1 MSGCA
6 LVDWWPKRVFALSWI
21 VQVSEMLWSQLH
33 ESVQMMPCCLYV
45 PAVLNLAIISIHQK
59 PPTRPGRHSEIPMSQ
74 LRSLVGPAEYWPA
87 PVEKYINL
95 WDATG
100 FVSGLFTTIGE
111 AEKISSSYDEEIC
124 HYNYQVSLALNEE
137 CWKKLL
143 LVNGE

>member
-1 MSGCA
+1 
-6 LVDWWPKRVFALSWI
+6 
-21 VQVSEMLWSQLH
+21 
-33 ESVQMMPCCLYV
+33 MMPCCLYV

-87 PVEKYINL
+87 PVGKTLISEAQL
-95 WDATG
+95 
-100 FVSGLFTTIGE
+100 GLSQACLQRWTSE

-137 CWKKLL
+137 C
-143 LVNGE
+143 